1 MKPAIPGLRSWN
13 EGGNLT
19 ALLSEARLFHTG
31 SIPMPASRF
40 LCEHLRQNLV
50 FWACSSRIHA
60 QDPVITTGQ
69 QLVKTLQQ
77 QVACCIDIA
86 VMADPASRALPL
98 PLIQPQ
104 LIKGVPALRA
114 GLARGIP
121 AIHLDQDFTVPLAFI
136 SELPAHLA
144 ERDIVDRTGV
154 SPARQ
159 RLDVQVF
166 DTNHIE
172 LTHQTGREL
181 MQGVLALLFHL
192 GMDPRHP
199 QPLLLAPSTTPLPT
213 CQAALLLAQVSQVC
227 VIAFGIRDLLP
238 GRERG
243 QVRESQV
250 YAHRALYDRQPGR
263 LDLHGETHVV
273 APDGIAREGYRVRPL
288 HLGER

>member
-1 MKPAIPGLRSWN
+1 MYGSL
-13 EGGNLT
+13 LT

-40 LCEHLRQNLV
+40 LCEHLRQNLF
-50 FWACSSRIHA
+50 FWACISRIHA

-69 QLVKTLQQ
+69 LLAKTLQQ

-86 VMADPASRALPL
+86 VMAEPASRAPPL

-121 AIHLDQDFTVPLAFI
+121 PIHLDQDFAVPIALI

-144 ERDIVDRTGV
+144 ERDVVDRTGM

-159 RLDVQVF
+159 CLDVQVF
-166 DTNHIE
+166 DTNYIE
-172 LTHQTGREL
+172 LTHQTGGEL

-192 GMDPRHP
+192 GMNPRHP
-199 QPLLLAPSTTPLPT
+199 QSLLLTSPATLLPT
-213 CQAALLLAQVSQVC
+213 GQAALLLA
-227 VIAFGIRDLLP
+227 
-238 GRERG
+238 
-243 QVRESQV
+243 
-250 YAHRALYDRQPGR
+250 
-263 LDLHGETHVV
+263 
-273 APDGIAREGYRVRPL
+273 
-288 HLGER
+288 